1 MADVGRC
8 AKKDEGGFFFVEE
21 LNQVQKKPHKLAIAN
36 RKSAA
41 ITGVTDV
48 LAFDLHEVLL
58 ETTQGML
65 MIRGDDLHIS
75 RLTLEK
81 GEVDVDGRIDS
92 FTYSEA
98 AGYGAKNESFF
109 ARLFK

>member
-1 MADVGRC
+1 
-8 AKKDEGGFFFVEE
+8 VEE

-81 GEVDVDGRIDS
+81 GEVDVEGRIDS
-92 FTYSEA
+92 LTYSDTG
-98 AGYGAKNESFF
+98 GYGGKNGTFLS
-109 ARLFK
+109 RLFK

>member
-1 MADVGRC
+1 M
-8 AKKDEGGFFFVEE
+8 EE
-21 LNQVQKKPHKLAIAN
+21 LNQVQKKPHKLMLNN
-36 RKSAA
+36 RKNAA

-58 ETTQGML
+58 ETSQGML

-92 FTYSEA
+92 FTYSETN
-98 AGYGAKNESFF
+98 GYSGKHESLFS
-109 ARLFK
+109 RLFK

>member
-1 MADVGRC
+1 M
-8 AKKDEGGFFFVEE
+8 EE
-21 LNQVQKKPHKLAIAN
+21 LNQVQKKPHKLVLGN
-36 RKSAA
+36 RKNAA

-48 LAFDLHEVLL
+48 LAFDLQEVLL

-65 MIRGDDLHIS
+65 MIRGNDLHIS

-92 FTYSEA
+92 MTYSEN
-98 AGYGAKNESFF
+98 AGYAAKQESLFS
-109 ARLFK
+109 RLFK

>member
-1 MADVGRC
+1 M
-8 AKKDEGGFFFVEE
+8 EE
-21 LNQVQKKPHKLAIAN
+21 LNQVQKKPHKLTIGN
-36 RKSAA
+36 RKNAA

-65 MIRGDDLHIS
+65 MIRGNDLHIS
-75 RLTLEK
+75 RLTLDK

-92 FTYSEA
+92 FTYSEV
-98 AGYGAKNESFF
+98 AGYGTKNESFF
-109 ARLFK
+109 SRLFK

>member
-1 MADVGRC
+1 M
-8 AKKDEGGFFFVEE
+8 EE
-21 LNQVQKKPHKLAIAN
+21 LNQVQKKPHKLMLNN
-36 RKSAA
+36 RKNAA

-58 ETTQGML
+58 ETSQGML

-92 FTYSEA
+92 FTYSEQSNMA
-98 AGYGAKNESFF
+98 ARGESLL